1 MRKAESPFLA
11 DWFVILVRWLVLLGA
26 AVRLVDG
33 TSTGLG
39 LAIIFGLG
47 AFINLVA
54 SILAI
59 LNRRLAGHRAFF
71 MLADAAVCFL
81 LFVCSGGVDG
91 RLWWIGLQP
100 IFTASVY
107 YEWQGSVPLA
117 LLMTVAQSVFGYW
130 NDGRFLI
137 GQRAQILIVL
147 NLLAGIMFGLMAVSL
162 MNLLRSWYLAGLQK
176 RREMDFCIQERE
188 RNRCIAIYRMTED
201 LNAATHLQTALET
214 TLELCWSVLGGD
226 SGPAREMVAAVL
238 LFDKEG
244 LLEIQAARHFPP
256 ADQRIL
262 FPAKDGILEKV
273 VRTTKPVITNA
284 LKDDPELQRL
294 VALYSCNSALVLPL
308 GRDQEIYGVLL
319 LAHPQKE
326 LFRPGNIDILE
337 NVSRQAAIAVRNV
350 IFRENVTAEKERS
363 IEVQEDARKKLAQN
377 LHDGPVQAVSAIAMR
392 ISIIRKFLQVN
403 PETVPQELEKLEELA
418 RQTSQDMRH
427 MLFTLRP
434 LILESQGIEVAL
446 NTMAEKM
453 WDRFEQRVVVECEPK
468 TADGLKPEKQA
479 VVFSLAEEAV
489 NNSCKFARASEIRI
503 KLQKMPPDGS
513 FILLQVIDNGVG
525 FDVDETM
532 KAYEGRG
539 SLGMMSMQ
547 ERVDMID
554 GLLKYDSAPGKGT
567 CVQVVI
573 PTTDEAKARLKRL
586 NPLTG
591 K

>member
-1 MRKAESPFLA
+1 MRKAESPYLA
-11 DWFVILVRWLVLLGA
+11 DWFVILIRWLVLLGA
-26 AVRLVDG
+26 AVILADG
-33 TSTGLG
+33 ISTGPG
-39 LAIIFGLG
+39 LMIAFCLG
-47 AFINLVA
+47 ASCNLIA

-59 LNRRLAGHRAFF
+59 LNRRIAGHRFLFVAV
-71 MLADAAVCFL
+71 DAAVCFL
-81 LFVCSGGVDG
+81 LFAFSGGAQG
-91 RLWWIGLQP
+91 RLWWIGLQA
-100 IFTASVY
+100 IFTAAIY
-107 YEWQGSVPLA
+107 YEWQGSVSMA
-117 LLMTVAQSVFGYW
+117 LLVTMGQSAIGFW
-130 NDGRFLI
+130 NDGGFIFDL
-137 GQRAQILIVL
+137 RAQILIAS
-147 NLLAGIMFGLMAVSL
+147 NLLAGIVFGLMAVNL
-162 MNLLRSWYLAGLQK
+162 MNVLRSWYLAGLQK

-188 RNRCIAIYRMTED
+188 RNRCIAIYRMTEE
-201 LNAATHLQTALET
+201 LNATTHIQTALET
-214 TLELCWSVLGGD
+214 TLELCWSVLGGE
-226 SGPAREMVAAVL
+226 SGPAREMVGAIL

-256 ADQRIL
+256 ADQRVL
-262 FPAKDGILEKV
+262 LPAKEGILEKV
-273 VRTTKPVITNA
+273 IRTAKSVITHN
-284 LKDDPELQRL
+284 LKDDPELLRL

-308 GRDQEIYGVLL
+308 GRDQEIYGVIL

-350 IFRENVTAEKERS
+350 IYRENVTAEKERV
-363 IEVQEDARKKLAQN
+363 IDFQEDTRKKLAQD

-392 ISIIRKFLQVN
+392 INIIRKLIQVN

-418 RQTSQDMRH
+418 RQTSKDMRQ

-434 LILESQGIEVAL
+434 LILESQGLEVAL
-446 NTMAEKM
+446 KTMAEKM
-453 WDRFEQRVVVECEPK
+453 WGMFEQRVVVECEPK

-479 VVFSLAEEAV
+479 VILSLAEEAV
-489 NNSCKFARASEIRI
+489 NNSCKFAHASEIRI
-503 KLQKMPPDGS
+503 KLQKMPPDGA

-525 FDVDETM
+525 FDVDATL

-547 ERVDMID
+547 ERVEMID

-573 PTTDEAKARLKRL
+573 PTTDDAKARLKRL